1 MTRVFAA
8 CALALALLAAPS
20 AQSRVPLRDLLT
32 AARLGDV
39 AGVRSALAA
48 GADVN
53 GGDPAYGQTALMRA
67 AMFAKAET
75 TAALLAARARHDV
88 QAIDKRTAL
97 HWAAIGGSS
106 DVVRQ
111 LVKAGAAVNVVA
123 FDESPLGCAVEGGAL
138 AVVAALVEAG
148 ATPESMRQSVTDH
161 VGMVLGNGW
170 QDDRLEIARMLVRT
184 RRGLDRPDGQGRP
197 LAVVVAN
204 WAHQPGA
211 AAMARE
217 LRAAGVRLDAKDVEG
232 RTAADIVRQKLTTER
247 DPDYRAA
254 VQATLDVFEG
264 RAR

>member
-8 CALALALLAAPS
+8 GALALALFAVPA

-32 AARLGDV
+32 AARLGNV

-53 GGDPAYGQTALMRA
+53 GGDPTYGQTALMRA
-67 AMFAKAET
+67 AMFAQSET
-75 TAALLAARARHDV
+75 TTALLAARARHDV
-88 QAIDKRTAL
+88 QAVDRRTAL
-97 HWAAIGGSS
+97 HWAAIGGSAE
-106 DVVRQ
+106 VVRL
-111 LVKAGAAVNVVA
+111 LVRAGAAVNAVA
-123 FDESPLGCAVEGGAL
+123 FDETPLGYAVDGGVL

-148 ATPESMRQSVTDH
+148 ATPESMRQSVADH
-161 VGMVLGNGW
+161 VGLVLGNGW
-170 QDDRLEIARMLVRT
+170 QDDRLEISRALVRT

-197 LAVVVAN
+197 LAVVVAS

-211 AAMARE
+211 AAMTRE

-232 RTAADIVRQKLTTER
+232 RMAADIVRQKLTAER

-254 VQATLDVFEG
+254 VQATLEALEG
-264 RAR
+264 RTR